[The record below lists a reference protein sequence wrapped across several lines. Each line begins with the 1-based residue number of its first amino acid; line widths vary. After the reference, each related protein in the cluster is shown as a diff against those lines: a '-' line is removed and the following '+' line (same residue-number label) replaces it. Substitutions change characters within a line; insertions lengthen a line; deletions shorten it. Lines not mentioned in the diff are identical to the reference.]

1 MAVPKEVTWPR
12 DPHTAAKHDLLKKYL
27 AAWAPI
33 LLSRHEMA
41 TYAEGFSGPGV
52 YKEGQPGS
60 PVIAHEV
67 FAGALHRYPKRLR
80 MFLMERDARRV
91 EELRRQMVRAQER
104 QSSYVNQRLSVHID
118 EGEFHP
124 ALLQRL
130 RTSGA
135 LGHPLFVLLDSY
147 GGPDIPYSLLKDL
160 AVHDRTEVMVTFVPA
175 FLTRFAEKHEGRRQQ
190 GDNAFGGQEWQAVFK
205 QPSAEKFAF
214 LRDQYRDCLHRAGFK
229 YTLHFEMVDE
239 GGRLLYLIFG
249 TKNDKGLEKMK
260 DAMWGVDPNHG
271 VRYRDPKDPDQQQL
285 ELEWDPDTAA
295 LRRILREHVAAAPD
309 GLTVTELQRFTLLET
324 VYRPAQVIR
333 SVRQLRDANAVA
345 TDTTRVTGKTIVLPA
360 QAKPAPTPPPEQ
372 DGLW

>member
-1 MAVPKEVTWPR
+1 MAVPKEVTWLR

-52 YKEGQPGS
+52 YKAGEPGS
-60 PVIAHEV
+60 PVIAHGV

-80 MFLMERDARRV
+80 MFLMEKDARRV
-91 EELRRQMVRAQER
+91 EELRRQMMRAQER
-104 QSSYVNQRLSVHID
+104 QTGFINQRLSVHID

-124 ALLQRL
+124 ALLRRL

-135 LGHPLFVLLDSY
+135 LGQPLFVLLDSY

-160 AVHDRTEVMVTFVPA
+160 AAHDRVEVMVTFVPS

-190 GDNAFGGQEWQAVFK
+190 GDIAFGGQEWQAVFE

-214 LRDQYRDCLHRAGFK
+214 LRDRYRDCLHRAGFTH
-229 YTLHFEMVDE
+229 TLHFEMVDE

-271 VRYRDPKDPDQQQL
+271 VRYRDPRDPDQQQL
-285 ELEWDPDTAA
+285 DLEWDPDTAA
-295 LRRILREHVAAAPD
+295 LRRILRDHVVASPQ
-309 GLTVTELQRFTLLET
+309 GLTIAELQRFTLLET

-333 SVRQLRDANAVA
+333 SVRQLRDTNAVA
-345 TDTTRVTGKTIVLPA
+345 TDTARVSSKTLVLPPRA
-360 QAKPAPTPPPEQ
+360 YPTSSPAAKQ